1 MYFAQNATNLLGA
14 GVFGDSLGT
23 FRDGVLGQFTG
34 EEQTDCGLDFPGG
47 DGGATV
53 VVCQAGSLSG
63 DTLED
68 VVHERVHDR
77 HGLAGD
83 SSVGVHLLQHFVDVD
98 RVRLPPPPLAFLVTS
113 TYRKL
118 NCILFQVVYSRS
130 IHKSDMAD
138 ARYAFKGVH
147 KWFAL
152 SFTTL

>member
-1 MYFAQNATNLLGA
+1 M
-14 GVFGDSLGT
+14 
-23 FRDGVLGQFTG
+23 LGQLSG
-34 EEQTDCGLDFPGG
+34 EEETDSSLDLPRG
-47 DGGATV
+47 DGGPTV
-53 VVCQAGSLSG
+53 VVSQTGSLGS
-63 DTLED
+63 DALED
-68 VVHERVHDR
+68 VIHERVHDR

-130 IHKSDMAD
+130 IQKSDMAD

-147 KWFAL
+147 KWFAI